1 MYNRYFWVQS
11 LKSLS
16 LIVIFTAEA
25 YQIVSKAAEHANEA
39 MRRIVSFKKLLE
51 AQEQIKGVMD
61 LVSPTRMLLKEG
73 KISKISARSSDHQ
86 ERYLFLVSSTV
97 KNMNW

>member
-1 MYNRYFWVQS
+1 LFKIRLCPTPTTLNF
-11 LKSLS
+11 LFP
-16 LIVIFTAEA
+16 IAEA
-25 YQIVSKAAEHANEA
+25 LQIVSKAAEHANEA

-86 ERYLFLVSSTV
+86 ERYLFLVSHLAA
-97 KNMNW
+97 